1 MRIILCVTSDIATD
15 QRVNRIAHSLKKIP
29 ADILITGILFPASLS
44 LPDELF
50 QTHRIRLIFKK
61 GPLFYSEFNI
71 RLFFYLLFSRADI
84 LVANDLDTLPA
95 VFLASIVKRIPLVY
109 DSHEYFT
116 ELPELVDRR
125 HVKRIWE
132 KLESLILPRIRHAYT
147 VSPSIAADYGKKY
160 RIRMSVIR
168 NLPMRNA
175 DIPRGNSLRKRDEK
189 LLIYQGALN
198 MGRGLENAIR
208 AMQFL
213 ENTSLLIAG
222 SGYYENVLR
231 ELTQS
236 LKLHEKVRFLGRIR
250 PEKLIHYTAQADL
263 GISLEEHKGLN
274 YYYALPNKLF
284 DYIQAQIPVLVSDM
298 PEMVAIVKN
307 YGVGRIVNSV
317 NPKELAEVFNEM
329 LNDESMK
336 KQWKINLAKAAMEL
350 CWENEEQKLLD
361 IYRNIPL

>member
-1 MRIILCVTSDIATD
+1 
-15 QRVNRIAHSLKKIP
+15 
-29 ADILITGILFPASLS
+29 
-44 LPDELF
+44 
-50 QTHRIRLIFKK
+50 
-61 GPLFYSEFNI
+61 
-71 RLFFYLLFSRADI
+71 
-84 LVANDLDTLPA
+84 
-95 VFLASIVKRIPLVY
+95 
-109 DSHEYFT
+109 
-116 ELPELVDRR
+116 
-125 HVKRIWE
+125 
-132 KLESLILPRIRHAYT
+132 
-147 VSPSIAADYGKKY
+147 
-160 RIRMSVIR
+160 MSVIR